1 VKDKRGQLLLYL
13 MNILCKLYILRTLTV
28 TLVGKSLEVEEV
40 ELYNLHS
47 SHYYYGCEKG
57 VHRHLPFTCLHIL
70 VESQAIKVNQQ
81 TSIDNDIAQFII
93 IYYNK

>member
-57 VHRHLPFTCLHIL
+57 VHRHLPPPIITMAVRKVFIDTFRSL
-70 VESQAIKVNQQ
+70 V
-81 TSIDNDIAQFII
+81 FIFLL
-93 IYYNK
+93 NHRL